1 MTTFSS
7 AFDDVPLSSE
17 HYSVQRYMASMFPGI
32 EIRRRF
38 VEGVFLERPF
48 MLITMVNSSV
58 QKHNTYV
65 GFQITDF
72 VIAYYAD
79 GFINAQD
86 TLDKLAALVW
96 KSNRIPVWDYSDPQS
111 PVATDYHLRV
121 LESTCQLILDAD
133 DHELHNVMCNLSV
146 EGKRSFGPKYEGTV
160 VESFQIG
167 V

>member
-1 MTTFSS
+1 
-7 AFDDVPLSSE
+7 
-17 HYSVQRYMASMFPGI
+17 MASMFPGI

-121 LESTCQLILDAD
+121 LESTCQLILDA
-133 DHELHNVMCNLSV
+133 VMCNLSV